1 MEQMYICLREE
12 FVSAAQYRINKS
24 TLNTLKEYYM
34 QYIDSN
40 RKLSQIKDLTTL
52 VKILEKRDIL
62 SCYNVKPFLHILS
75 YFSNESLQSKI
86 KNYNIYVKSIPYFL
100 SCNMYQEIN
109 ENTNEDKCEISNR
122 TGNSSLQTISNK
134 LEDEFTLQYKDEK
147 RNLSTQETTKQILSH
162 LSERIGRSWRDT
174 VRNLGVPEY
183 QIDIIENKYPFD
195 LKEQSYQ
202 ALKLY
207 MSQYS
212 NNNWKINLINA
223 LEKARRRDLK
233 ELVEKLVLEN

>member
-12 FVSAAQYRINKS
+12 FLSAAHHHINRN

-40 RKLSQIKDLTTL
+40 RKLSQIKDLMTL

-62 SCYNVKPFLHILS
+62 SCYNVTPLLHISS

-86 KNYNIYVKSIPYFL
+86 KDYNIYVKSIPSFL
-100 SCNMYQEIN
+100 SCNMYQETN
-109 ENTNEDKCEISNR
+109 ENTNKDKCEISN
-122 TGNSSLQTISNK
+122 TTKNSSLQTSNK
-134 LEDEFTLQYKDEK
+134 LEDEFTLQYEDQK
-147 RNLSTQETTKQILSH
+147 RNVCTQETIKQILSH

-174 VRNLGVPEY
+174 VRNLGVPEC
-183 QIDIIENKYPFD
+183 QIDIIEKKYPFE

-207 MSQYS
+207 MTQYS

>member
-1 MEQMYICLREE
+1 MEQIYICLREE
-12 FVSAAQYRINKS
+12 FLSAAQYHINKN
-24 TLNTLKEYYM
+24 TLNTFKEYYM

-62 SCYNVKPFLHILS
+62 SCYNVKPLLHIS
-75 YFSNESLQSKI
+75 NYFSNESLQSKI
-86 KNYNIYVKSIPYFL
+86 KDYNIYVKNISYSLF
-100 SCNMYQEIN
+100 CNMYQKTN
-109 ENTNEDKCEISNR
+109 ENINKDKCEISN
-122 TGNSSLQTISNK
+122 TTENSSLQTTSNK
-134 LEDEFTLQYKDEK
+134 HENEFTLQYEDQKK
-147 RNLSTQETTKQILSH
+147 NVLLSH

-174 VRNLGVPEY
+174 VRHLDIPEY
-183 QIDIIENKYPFD
+183 QIDIIENKYPFN
-195 LKEQSYQ
+195 LKEQSYE

-207 MSQYS
+207 MTQYN

-233 ELVEKLVLEN
+233 ELVEKLILEN